1 MGNTDEAEGQQ
12 LERNLKEEA
21 ERVEDEERGKW
32 REKVFNYSALP
43 MFSIYGPFKPGSR
56 SYIYAHTVGTLSSL
70 K

>member
-1 MGNTDEAEGQQ
+1 MRQRDNSEI
-12 LERNLKEEA
+12 ERNLKEEA

-43 MFSIYGPFKPGSR
+43 MFSIYGPFKPSSR